1 MILRYNYY
9 DIVWRRLAYVTK
21 AAIWRLRLRA
31 AYHLVGDRSFAA
43 NIEVI
48 GSITILKGQLGPPLI
63 RDVTVF
69 KNKKWADWY
78 HNGKEGPPPK

>member
-1 MILRYNYY
+1 MNLSYKLHSF
-9 DIVWRRLAYVTK
+9 WRRKTYPIR

-48 GSITILKGQLGPPLI
+48 GSITILKGQIGPPVI

-69 KNKKWADWY
+69 KNKKWAAWH

>member
-1 MILRYNYY
+1 MTLRYKLHSF
-9 DIVWRRLAYVTK
+9 WRRKTYLIR

-48 GSITILKGQLGPPLI
+48 GSITILKGQSGPPLI